1 MLTDCFLGLVGSA
14 VILTLLAVVYQTG
27 RDTAR
32 RQEEHREEP
41 PIYME
46 HTHGGDEDDIS

>member
-1 MLTDCFLGLVGSA
+1 MLTDCFWGLVGGT
-14 VILTLLAVVYQTG
+14 VILTLMAEACQAG
-27 RDTAR
+27 RNTAR

>member
-1 MLTDCFLGLVGSA
+1 MLTDCFWGLVGST
-14 VILTLLAVVYQTG
+14 VILTLLAVACQAG

-32 RQEEHREEP
+32 RQEERREKP

>member
-14 VILTLLAVVYQTG
+14 VILTLLAAAYQAG